1 MYDAEPMMLI
11 RPAHTAGGQLPHPL
25 QRQKANC
32 LRCGNKRSLHI
43 PLHQREAIAK
53 AVWGG
58 GTFRGI
64 IVRGNIN
71 LYAAIIALAFS
82 NGKEKLTMTIFLE
95 LWTYLTNYEHI
106 CPREISSAPVYAFL
120 SFPYERFHVISLCL
134 RSFRSKNVKKT

>member
-11 RPAHTAGGQLPHPL
+11 RPAHTVDGQLPHPL

-82 NGKEKLTMTIFLE
+82 NGKEKTAHD
-95 LWTYLTNYEHI
+95 Y
-106 CPREISSAPVYAFL
+106 
-120 SFPYERFHVISLCL
+120 FP
-134 RSFRSKNVKKT
+134 

>member
-1 MYDAEPMMLI
+1 MQVFGQLFHIKVYMYDAEPMMLI
-11 RPAHTAGGQLPHPL
+11 RPAHTADGQLPHPL

-82 NGKEKLTMTIFLE
+82 NGKEKTDHD
-95 LWTYLTNYEHI
+95 Y
-106 CPREISSAPVYAFL
+106 
-120 SFPYERFHVISLCL
+120 FP
-134 RSFRSKNVKKT
+134 